1 MDGVTFG
8 GVLQKPPAFMACNDV
23 MGKADQCR
31 SELAREKLKGAAFF
45 LIYRVIV
52 GDFREQARSYTG
64 VA

>member
-1 MDGVTFG
+1 MWAEAIK
-8 GVLQKPPAFMACNDV
+8 QKVGRLDAY
-23 MGKADQCR
+23 
-31 SELAREKLKGAAFF
+31 EKLRGAAFF